1 MRRQITVAFGLAG
14 AVAATA
20 AQALGLGTLRID
32 SGLNQPLAAEIPL
45 LSVAADEVASVRVR
59 LADAEAFR
67 RLGIERADFLSDL
80 RFEVLPGA
88 APVIRIS
95 SARPARDPF
104 LTFLLDVRS
113 DRERLVREYTVLLD
127 PPAEAV
133 SRSPATASAAVTP
146 PLPRPVAAPTA
157 RPAAGAGVV
166 ATTPPL
172 PTPRAA
178 VVLSTEPDPV
188 RADAP
193 FPTGPAS
200 SAPAAADDAAIT
212 RYGPVKPQETLWSIA
227 SAVRPDAA
235 TVNQTQLALYLANPQ
250 AFDRGRFNG
259 LLRGATLTVPP
270 ASVITQVDPI
280 TARDRVVALQSGKTA
295 AVTAATRP
303 PRPTP
308 PVTPR
313 PTLRPTPLPTP
324 LATPLPTPVSTPEAT
339 PIAPAP
345 TLPVVQAPQED
356 ATATDGPVEEEGRPS
371 EALVDAAPPESAD
384 AQPVEANDLA
394 SAPETPSAEAETVET
409 DAVAPPLSAPTAAPS
424 AGLLEA
430 LRLPLILILAALGLG
445 AGLWTLRRRRAAQA
459 DGAVPA
465 VRRPPVAAP
474 AVSASAAA
482 AAASGPGPG
491 AEASTLAD
499 EAEAAV
505 MAAYAGGRDETAV
518 LPAFDGSE
526 VEPPPSE
533 SSRAPRGGSSAASF
547 EERDDFESTQI
558 LSASTADRRAAVPDT
573 PEFSLTGQFQV
584 DAVQVDLG
592 SQDPAAEADI
602 HMAYGL
608 YDEAELSLNNA
619 LQTSPDRPEWLF
631 KLAEVQF
638 AAGRGLPF
646 VETAERAKPHLS
658 EADWQ
663 KLALLGRQIAPEH
676 PLFAEADD
684 AAAMAADVDLA
695 FDEPAPSAADDVPD
709 FVSDKTVVLP
719 AEALASEPAASE
731 LPSFEETL
739 AGLQLESM
747 ETPPAAAASEI
758 DPNAL
763 EFNLDDFQVDDPT
776 VTPSAPTPE
785 SVGSGQAP
793 SGVDPLAS
801 SFGERLDFELALDP
815 VMSDPLLTPA
825 APPQYLPPSTPP
837 EMENR
842 LEFNLDDFDAPALAE
857 PATSA
862 PTTDLRGDGIDFQL
876 DSFDLEDSDRIS
888 AGDEAATK
896 LDLARAYVDMGDQ
909 EMAQAL
915 LNEVLVE
922 GSPAQQDEARA
933 LIARMA

>member
-67 RLGIERADFLSDL
+67 RLGIEPADFLSDL

-88 APVIRIS
+88 TPVIRIS

-146 PLPRPVAAPTA
+146 PLPPPVAAPTA

-178 VVLSTEPDPV
+178 VVLSTEPAPV

-313 PTLRPTPLPTP
+313 PTLRPTPL
-324 LATPLPTPVSTPEAT
+324 ATPLPTPVSTPAAT
-339 PIAPAP
+339 PPAPAP
-345 TLPVVQAPQED
+345 TLPVAEASQAD
-356 ATATDGPVEEEGRPS
+356 ATATDSAGQEEGRPS
-371 EALVDAAPPESAD
+371 DALVDPSEPEPQPETAD
-384 AQPVEANDLA
+384 AQPVVAEDLA
-394 SAPETPSAEAETVET
+394 TAPETPSVETETDDAETAEP
-409 DAVAPPLSAPTAAPS
+409 PPLSAPTVAPS

-430 LRLPLILILAALGLG
+430 LRLPLILILVALGLG

-459 DGAVPA
+459 DGAGPA

-482 AAASGPGPG
+482 AAASGPGPS

-518 LPAFDGSE
+518 LPAFDGNE
-526 VEPPPSE
+526 VAPSPPERFPASKGG
-533 SSRAPRGGSSAASF
+533 APEASF
-547 EERDDFESTQI
+547 EELDDFESTQI
-558 LSASTADRRAAVPDT
+558 LSAAATDRRAGVPDT

-619 LQTSPDRPEWLF
+619 LQTSPDRPAWLF

-638 AAGRGLPF
+638 AAGRGLAF
-646 VETAERAKPHLS
+646 VETAERAKPHVS

-695 FDEPAPSAADDVPD
+695 FDEPAPSGADEVPA
-709 FVSDKTVVLP
+709 FVSDETVVLP
-719 AEALASEPAASE
+719 AEALASEPATPD

-747 ETPPAAAASEI
+747 ETPPPAPAAEI

-785 SVGSGQAP
+785 SVGSGQSP
-793 SGVDPLAS
+793 SGADPLAS

-815 VMSDPLLTPA
+815 VMSDPLSTPA
-825 APPQYLPPSTPP
+825 ATPPSMPPP

-842 LEFNLDDFDAPALAE
+842 LEFNLEDFDTPVQAE